1 MQRECGAI
9 YARVFAHTRKKAEI
23 EWFRWYWWDSERGSV
38 LRVVIVWSSLDL
50 CVRFR
55 RMCTQRYRIATKRKS
70 MSSSNESVRL
80 SAFPSAGLCSF
91 LYINRLSGRALG
103 MKYVTP
109 PSSSVWSP
117 FWSIHQDP
125 LLCSARLPR
134 VWPPSLC
141 WCFECSP
148 TLFCVPFEH
157 FMPYRFLVVVVAR
170 PAATCYDDAL
180 PAKALKK
187 RCDFFIARDLFGFFS
202 SCFLPLSTRLSLL
215 SPSLGAA

>member
-1 MQRECGAI
+1 
-9 YARVFAHTRKKAEI
+9 
-23 EWFRWYWWDSERGSV
+23 
-38 LRVVIVWSSLDL
+38 
-50 CVRFR
+50 
-55 RMCTQRYRIATKRKS
+55 

-170 PAATCYDDAL
+170 PAATTTMHCR
-180 PAKALKK
+180 PK
-187 RCDFFIARDLFGFFS
+187 RSRKGVIFFIARDLFGFFF
-202 SCFLPLSTRLSLL
+202 FLL
-215 SPSLGAA
+215 PSLEYTIIIAVSVTRSSLIVVVPDHTYRFFFSLSQIRSNVCVCVCTFVHTINIDTFWLVPVTPRAWTSESM